1 MVMKS
6 TNALSGTFGKLFS
19 DGEWMLNVY
28 GFELN
33 GEITYEDVKR
43 AGTRAK
49 GKKAMD
55 YEFTGTIK
63 SYHVSYT
70 FIEKIAQITDDTK
83 GAFVTELIGTLEDPE
98 NPEVAGQKVR
108 VKNVQFTNIPV
119 LNYEHGSLVEQELQ
133 FVCEGFELIK
143 V

>member
-1 MVMKS
+1 MTMKS
-6 TNALSGTFGKLFS
+6 TDAISGTFGKLLHE
-19 DGEWMLNVY
+19 GEWLTNVY

-33 GEITYEDVKR
+33 GEINYEDVKR
-43 AGTRAK
+43 SGTRAK

-63 SYHVSYT
+63 SYHVSNV
-70 FIEKIAQITDDTK
+70 FIKKIAQITDDTK

-98 NPEVAGQKVR
+98 NPTIAGQKVR

-133 FVCEGFELIK
+133 FVCEGYEYIE

>member
-1 MVMKS
+1 MTMKS
-6 TNALSGTFGKLFS
+6 TDAISGTFGKLLHE
-19 DGEWMLNVY
+19 GEWLTNVY

-33 GEITYEDVKR
+33 GEINYEDVKR
-43 AGTRAK
+43 SGTRAK

-63 SYHVSYT
+63 SYHVSNV
-70 FIEKIAQITDDTK
+70 FIKKIAQITDDTK

-98 NPEVAGQKVR
+98 NPTIAGQKVR

-133 FVCEGFELIK
+133 FVCEGYEHIE

>member
-6 TNALSGTFGKLFS
+6 TDAISGTFGKLLHE
-19 DGEWMLNVY
+19 GEWLTNVY

-33 GEITYEDVKR
+33 GEINYEDVKR
-43 AGTRAK
+43 SGTRAK

-63 SYHVSYT
+63 SYHVSNV
-70 FIEKIAQITDDTK
+70 FIKKIAQITDDTK

-98 NPEVAGQKVR
+98 NPTIAGQKVR

-133 FVCEGFELIK
+133 FVCEGYEYIE

>member
-1 MVMKS
+1 MAMKS
-6 TNALSGTFGKLFS
+6 TNALSGTFGKLLHE
-19 DGEWMLNVY
+19 GQQLLNVF

-55 YEFTGTIK
+55 YEFTGTIQ
-63 SYHVSYT
+63 SYHVT
-70 FIEKIAQITDDTK
+70 NDFIKRIAQITDDTK
-83 GAFVTELIGTLEDPE
+83 GAFVTELIGTIEDPE
-98 NPEVAGQKVR
+98 NPEIGRQKVR

-119 LNYEHGSLVEQELQ
+119 LNYSHGELVEQELQ
-133 FVCEGFELIK
+133 FVCEGFEFIE

>member
-6 TNALSGTFGKLFS
+6 TDAISGTFGKLLHE
-19 DGEWMLNVY
+19 GEWLTNVF

-33 GEITYEDVKR
+33 GEINYEDVKR
-43 AGTRAK
+43 SGTRAK
-49 GKKAMD
+49 GKKAID

-63 SYHVSYT
+63 SYHVSNV
-70 FIEKIAQITDDTK
+70 FIKKIAQITDDTK

-98 NPEVAGQKVR
+98 NPEIAGQKVR

-133 FVCEGFELIK
+133 FVCEGYEYIE